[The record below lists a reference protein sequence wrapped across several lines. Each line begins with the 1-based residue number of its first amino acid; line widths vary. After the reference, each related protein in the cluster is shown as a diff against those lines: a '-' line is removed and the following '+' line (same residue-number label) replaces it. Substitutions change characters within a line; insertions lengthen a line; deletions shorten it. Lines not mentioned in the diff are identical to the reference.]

1 MAHRY
6 LRHIL
11 VGCFLVVA
19 FPALGLANGP
29 ANVYKVTITKF
40 EMFNGTSWVT
50 IFDGASTTIDIA
62 AATAGAAAG
71 SFLAGQNIPDGTYTQ
86 VRATPSATFSIKGN
100 DGSGRYTTAT
110 KGPNGGCTFSL
121 SAATEAQ
128 CSVAVSGGVTA
139 TADTLSQAIT
149 STAGVASHK
158 VRVSFDTSTA
168 IQYVGAAN
176 ELFPAQPTVTISIIA
191 L

>member
-11 VGCFLVVA
+11 LGCFLVIV
-19 FPALGLANGP
+19 FPALVLANGP

-40 EMFNGTSWVT
+40 EMFNGSSWVT

-62 AATAGAAAG
+62 AATSGAAAG

-110 KGPNGGCTFSL
+110 KGSNGGCPFSL
-121 SAATEAQ
+121 SAAAEAE

-168 IQYVGAAN
+168 IQYVIAAG